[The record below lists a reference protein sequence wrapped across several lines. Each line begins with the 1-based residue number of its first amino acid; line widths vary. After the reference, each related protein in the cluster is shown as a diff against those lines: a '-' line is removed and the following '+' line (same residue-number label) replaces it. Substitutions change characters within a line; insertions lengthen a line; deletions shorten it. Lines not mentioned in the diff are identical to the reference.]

1 MKIPGNRFLI
11 TGGAGLMGSHI
22 ADRLLAGGA
31 SDIILLDNF
40 VRGSMH
46 NIDEQLK
53 DPRVRLVKGDI
64 RDPGLLMELA
74 NGMDG
79 IFHMAAIRITAC
91 AENPREAM
99 EVMQIGTHNVLQ
111 AAVERKVGR
120 LLYASSASVYGLAD
134 SFPTGENHH
143 PYNNRTYYGAA
154 KVAGEGMA
162 RSFAEMYGLQYVA
175 MRYFNVYGP
184 RMDIDGKYTEV
195 LVRWLDR
202 IEAGQTPLVF
212 GDGSQTMDM
221 VYIDDVIDANI
232 LAMESDVTDEVF
244 NVASG
249 TETSL
254 LGLLQAVL
262 KVTGSP
268 LVPQFMPERTV
279 NPVPRRLADTRKAA
293 DLLGFKAKV
302 SVEEGL
308 RRLIAWRSEIL
319 GRSNVKETGPLE
331 RTSLFDPG
339 FSGMAAN
346 LPV

>member
-1 MKIPGNRFLI
+1 
-11 TGGAGLMGSHI
+11 MGSHI
-22 ADRLLAGGA
+22 ADRLVAGGA
-31 SDIILLDNF
+31 ARIILLDNF

-46 NIDEQLK
+46 NINEPLK
-53 DPRVRLVKGDI
+53 DPRVTLVKGDI
-64 RDPGLLMELA
+64 RNRELLLELA
-74 NGMDG
+74 GGMDG

-91 AENPREAM
+91 ADNPREAM
-99 EVMQIGTHNVLQ
+99 EVMQVGTHNVLQ
-111 AAVERKVGR
+111 AAVEKNVGR
-120 LLYASSASVYGLAD
+120 VLYASSASIYGLAD
-134 SFPTGENHH
+134 TFPTCENHH

-162 RSFAEMYGLQYVA
+162 RSFAEMYGLQYIA
-175 MRYFNVYGP
+175 LRYFNVYGP

-212 GDGSQTMDM
+212 GDGLQTMDM

-232 LAMESDVTDEVF
+232 LAMESDISDEVF

-249 TETSL
+249 VETSL

-268 LVPQFMPERTV
+268 LKPEFMPERSV

-293 DLLGFKAKV
+293 DLLGFRAKV
-302 SVEEGL
+302 CVEEGL
-308 RRLIAWRSEIL
+308 KRLITWRRDVLAGQEY
-319 GRSNVKETGPLE
+319 
-331 RTSLFDPG
+331 
-339 FSGMAAN
+339 
-346 LPV
+346 LPHP

>member
-31 SDIILLDNF
+31 SKIILLDNF

-46 NIDEQLK
+46 NIEEQLK
-53 DPRVRLVKGDI
+53 DSRVQLVRGDI
-64 RDPGLLMELA
+64 RNLELLRELA
-74 NGMDG
+74 NGMNG

-99 EVMQIGTHNVLQ
+99 EVMLMGTHNVLQ
-111 AAVERKVGR
+111 AAIEQKVGR
-120 LLYASSASVYGLAD
+120 LLYASSASIYGLAD
-134 SFPTGENHH
+134 SFPTSETHH

-154 KVAGEGMA
+154 KVAGEGMV

-175 MRYFNVYGP
+175 LRYFNVYGP

-232 LAMESDVTDEVF
+232 MAMESDVSDEVF

-268 LVPQFMPERTV
+268 LQPEFMPERTV
-279 NPVPRRLADTRKAA
+279 NPVPRRLADTGKAA
-293 DLLGFKAKV
+293 NQLGFKAQV
-302 SVEEGL
+302 GVEEGL
-308 RRLIAWRSEIL
+308 RRLIAWRRDVLARQESTPHL
-319 GRSNVKETGPLE
+319 
-331 RTSLFDPG
+331 
-339 FSGMAAN
+339 
-346 LPV
+346 